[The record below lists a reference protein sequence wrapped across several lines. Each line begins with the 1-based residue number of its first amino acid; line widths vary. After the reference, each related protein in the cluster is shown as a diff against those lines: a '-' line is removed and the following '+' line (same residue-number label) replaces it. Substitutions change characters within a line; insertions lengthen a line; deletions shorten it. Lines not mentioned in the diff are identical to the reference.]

1 MGQIR
6 KMSHTPYLVDG
17 PSRLAVRAQ
26 QCPVMKQAIDSVSVD
41 PHSEQAPATC
51 PAAAAHQPAPATTA
65 AAGSFLFGSGPNTFV
80 GSGIAHAIVGGQ
92 NMSAAA
98 AQCPHMRMMMSS
110 APTHGAVQSQ
120 SRFVHRSSTHEAS
133 VRDINHLD
141 RIHAKEG
148 VHTDGKGDFSKCPHA
163 RAAAA
168 NAAAEQAAAFAA
180 MGRTPFRQKSIK
192 KQIRTPGSGLGIP
205 PTPKPKETPGFDYES
220 FYHKQIMAKHADKS
234 YRYFNNI
241 NRLANSAPRG
251 HLGTED
257 QEITVWC
264 ANDYQNMSRH
274 PKVLAAM
281 AKTLEKYGAGAGG
294 TRNIAGHNQHVEKA
308 EATIARLHR
317 KDAAL
322 VFGSCY
328 AANDATLSILGSK
341 LPDCVILSDASN
353 HASMI
358 QGIRHSGARKMV
370 YKHNDMIDLEEKLK
384 SIPIDTPK
392 IIAFESV
399 YSMCGTVGPIEKT
412 LDLAE
417 KYGAITFLDEV
428 HAVGMYGPRGAGVAE
443 HLDWEA
449 QATTEEGSQI
459 KGSLMDR
466 IDIITGT
473 LGKAYGNVGGYI
485 AGSNRFV
492 DLIRSFA
499 PQFIFSTTL
508 PPAVL
513 TGATTAIEV
522 LMESNHTRRLQQ
534 VRTRQTKDALI
545 AAGIPL
551 QHNPSHI
558 VPVLVGSA
566 EKAKQASDMLLEE
579 HGCYVQPINY
589 PTVPRGLERL
599 RITPTPGH
607 STQDVEHLVKALN
620 DVWNKLGLR
629 RVENLR
635 ASAQGEDILADLFK
649 DAERDEASQPLWTDE
664 LLGVES
670 ATIATEGTAPS
681 ASAEV
686 PVAAGIALSAQP
698 KMTAAH

>member
-1 MGQIR
+1 MSQIR
-6 KMSHTPYLVDG
+6 KMSHTAFLLPDG

-26 QCPVMKQAIDSVSVD
+26 ECPVMKEALDSVEA
-41 PHSEQAPATC
+41 HFHTQAKSDKPASL
-51 PAAAAHQPAPATTA
+51 ALSNASANTA
-65 AAGSFLFGSGPNTFV
+65 AAGSFLFGTGPNTFI
-80 GSGIAHAIVGGQ
+80 GSGIAHALVGGQ
-92 NMSAAA
+92 NLQAAA
-98 AQCPHMRMMMSS
+98 AQCPHIRMMMSAYGHS
-110 APTHGAVQSQ
+110 SVQSQ
-120 SRFVHRSSTHEAS
+120 ARFVHRSTTHEAS
-133 VRDINHLD
+133 VRDVNPLD

-148 VHTDGKGDFSKCPHA
+148 VHTDGKGDFNKCPHA

-168 NAAAEQAAAFAA
+168 TAAAEQAAAFAA
-180 MGRTPFRQKSIK
+180 MGRTPYRQKSIK

-205 PTPKPKETPGFDYES
+205 PAPKPKDTPGFDYEA
-220 FYHKQIMAKHADKS
+220 FYHKHIMAKHADKS

-241 NRLANSAPRG
+241 NRLANNAPRG
-251 HLGTED
+251 HLGEED
-257 QEITVWC
+257 QEIIVWC

-274 PKVLAAM
+274 PRVLAEM
-281 AKTLEKYGAGAGG
+281 KKTLEKYGAGAGG

-308 EATIARLHR
+308 EATLARLHR

-370 YKHNDMIDLEEKLK
+370 YKHNDMADLEDKLK
-384 SIPIDTPK
+384 SISVETPK

-399 YSMCGTVGPIEKT
+399 YSMCGTVGPIEET
-412 LDLAE
+412 LNLAE

-449 QATTEEGSQI
+449 QAAAEEGAQI
-459 KGSLMDR
+459 NGSLMDR

-473 LGKAYGNVGGYI
+473 LGKAFGNVGGYI
-485 AGSNRFV
+485 AGSSRFV

-513 TGATTAIEV
+513 TGATTAVDV
-522 LMESNHTRRLQQ
+522 LRESNHTRRLQQ
-534 VRTRQTKDALI
+534 IRTRQTKDALI

-566 EKAKQASDMLLEE
+566 EKAKQASDMLLEKYS
-579 HGCYVQPINY
+579 CYVQPINY

-607 STQDVEHLVKALN
+607 STGDVEHLVHALT

-629 RVENLR
+629 RVDDLR
-635 ASAQGEDILADLFK
+635 TCAKGEDALADLFVQ
-649 DAERDEASQPLWTDE
+649 AEQDEASQPLWSDE
-664 LLGVES
+664 LLGVK
-670 ATIATEGTAPS
+670 ATTLAGVQDDAVKI
-681 ASAEV
+681 
-686 PVAAGIALSAQP
+686 PVAADIAMSTQKEEAYAAQ
-698 KMTAAH
+698 K